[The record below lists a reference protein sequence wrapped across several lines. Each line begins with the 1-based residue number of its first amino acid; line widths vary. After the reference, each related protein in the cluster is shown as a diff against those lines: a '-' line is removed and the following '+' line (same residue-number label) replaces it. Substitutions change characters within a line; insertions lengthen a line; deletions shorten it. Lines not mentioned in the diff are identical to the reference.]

1 MPDSR
6 NATREDSCYTKTMDN
21 DKQDQGAV
29 SASAGDSAHRQDQ
42 INQLM
47 SSDNTTK
54 ETSSSAPS
62 PFGQVAQP
70 STGQSKKLP
79 VKIIIAISLALVL
92 IVGGTLAFLHL
103 TNPNQIIREAL
114 EADADQPDRAVKYAV
129 EVGPSQPSP
138 ASGELDWD
146 SIKLQGEVGW
156 LGQKKQGSGTA
167 NISITGKGK
176 TTKLGEVGL
185 ATSQGKLYVK
195 LDNTLVHS
203 YFQTISGNMNLT
215 SQPSGQSISEDSPD
229 VKVNVSSDQSGQL
242 QGLIKTIADVLV
254 NRWIELDLS
263 KLDNIS
269 VGRSVQCSDKLM
281 SSLSKREA
289 KLEMIK
295 ILMESKFLN
304 IRNAGTEGDSTIYQV
319 TLNADAWAKVAKKLE
334 DTAAYK
340 ELYKCLGEAQTD
352 SKSSDGESAKKCI
365 DGPAGTKCGGGASTN
380 EIEKISSDKT
390 TSGGGA
396 STNKVEKVSSD
407 KAINSAKQSIK
418 QSGFSAK
425 LWVKG
430 SLIGKHQITK
440 YNIKT
445 KLFDKQKNITADYQ
459 LDLTVERLDK
469 RPNVTIPSDPIT
481 LDKLQGSLAGLL
493 GTSLSSE

>member
-1 MPDSR
+1 
-6 NATREDSCYTKTMDN
+6 MDN
-21 DKQDQGAV
+21 DKQDQGVV

-42 INQLM
+42 ISQLM

-54 ETSSSAPS
+54 ETSSPAPS

-70 STGQSKKLP
+70 STGRSKKLP
-79 VKIIIAISLALVL
+79 VKIIIAISLALIL

-103 TNPNQIIREAL
+103 TNPDRIVREAL
-114 EADADQPDRAVKYAV
+114 EADADQSDRAVKYAV
-129 EVGPSQPSP
+129 EVKPSQPST
-138 ASGELDWD
+138 ASGELNWD
-146 SIKLQGEVGW
+146 SIKLQGEAGW

-167 NISITGKGK
+167 NINITGKGK

-195 LDNTLVHS
+195 FDSTLVHS
-203 YFQTISGNMNLT
+203 YFQAISGNMNLA
-215 SQPSGQSISEDSPD
+215 SQPSEQSISEDSPD

-269 VGRSVQCSDKLM
+269 VDRSVQCSNKLM

-334 DTAAYK
+334 GTAAYK
-340 ELYKCLGEAQTD
+340 DLHKCLGEAQTD
-352 SKSSDGESAKKCI
+352 SKYSDETPAKKCI
-365 DGPAGTKCGGGASTN
+365 NGPAGTKCGGGASTN
-380 EIEKISSDKT
+380 EI
-390 TSGGGA
+390 
-396 STNKVEKVSSD
+396 EKVSSD

-430 SLIGKHQITK
+430 SLIGKHRITK
-440 YNIKT
+440 YNVKT
-445 KLFDKQKNITADYQ
+445 KLFDRQKNITANYQ

-469 RPNVTIPSDPIT
+469 RPNVTIPGDPIT

-493 GTSLSSE
+493 GTSLSSEQSL

>member
-1 MPDSR
+1 
-6 NATREDSCYTKTMDN
+6 MDN

-29 SASAGDSAHRQDQ
+29 STSAGDLAHRQDQ

-47 SSDNTTK
+47 ASDNTTK
-54 ETSSSAPS
+54 EASSSTPS
-62 PFGQVAQP
+62 PFGQAAQP
-70 STGQSKKLP
+70 STGRSKKLP
-79 VKIIIAISLALVL
+79 VKIIMAISLVLIL

-103 TNPNQIIREAL
+103 TNPDRIVREAL
-114 EADADQPDRAVKYAV
+114 EADADQSDRAVKYAV
-129 EVGPSQPSP
+129 EVKPSQPNTAP
-138 ASGELDWD
+138 GELDWN
-146 SIKLQGEVGW
+146 SVKLQGEAGW
-156 LGQKKQGSGTA
+156 LAQKKQGSGTA

-176 TTKLGEVGL
+176 TMKLGEVDL
-185 ATSQGKLYVK
+185 TANQGKLYVK

-203 YFQTISGNMNLT
+203 YFQAISGNMNLT
-215 SQPSGQSISEDSPD
+215 SQPSEQSISEDSPD
-229 VKVNVSSDQSGQL
+229 VKVNVSSGQSGQL

-269 VGRSVQCSDKLM
+269 VDRSVQCSNKLM

-304 IRNAGTEGDSTIYQV
+304 IRNAGTEGGSTIYQV
-319 TLNADAWAKVAKKLE
+319 TLDADAWAKVAKKLE

-340 ELYKCLGEAQTD
+340 DLHKCLSEAQTD
-352 SKSSDGESAKKCI
+352 SKSSDEASAKKCG
-365 DGPAGTKCGGGASTN
+365 DGESGLKC
-380 EIEKISSDKT
+380 
-390 TSGGGA
+390 GGGA

-407 KAINSAKQSIK
+407 KVINSAKQSIK

-430 SLIGKHQITK
+430 SLIGKHRITK
-440 YNIKT
+440 YNVKT
-445 KLFDKQKNITADYQ
+445 KLFDKQKNITANYQ

-469 RPNVTIPSDPIT
+469 LPNVTIPSDPIT

-493 GTSLSSE
+493 GTSL

>member
-1 MPDSR
+1 
-6 NATREDSCYTKTMDN
+6 MDN

-29 SASAGDSAHRQDQ
+29 SASAGDLAHRQDQ

-47 SSDNTTK
+47 ASDNTTK
-54 ETSSSAPS
+54 ETSSPAPS

-79 VKIIIAISLALVL
+79 VKIIIAISLALIL

-103 TNPNQIIREAL
+103 TNPDRVVREAL
-114 EADADQPDRAVKYAV
+114 EADADQSDRAVKYAV
-129 EVGPSQPSP
+129 EVKSSQPST
-138 ASGELDWD
+138 ASGELDWS
-146 SIKLQGEVGW
+146 SIKLQGEAGW

-167 NISITGKGK
+167 NINITGKGK
-176 TTKLGEVGL
+176 TMKLGEVGL
-185 ATSQGKLYVK
+185 AANQGKLYVK
-195 LDNTLVHS
+195 FDNTLVHN
-203 YFQTISGNMNLT
+203 YFQAISGNMNLA
-215 SQPSGQSISEDSPD
+215 SQPSEQSISEDSPD
-229 VKVNVSSDQSGQL
+229 VKVNVSSNQSGQL

-269 VGRSVQCSDKLM
+269 VDRSVQCSDKLM
-281 SSLSKREA
+281 SSLSKREVR
-289 KLEMIK
+289 LEMIK

-304 IRNAGTEGDSTIYQV
+304 IRNAGTEGGSTIYQV

-334 DTAAYK
+334 GTAAYK
-340 ELYKCLGEAQTD
+340 DLHKCLGEAQTD
-352 SKSSDGESAKKCI
+352 SKYSDGESAKKCI

-380 EIEKISSDKT
+380 E
-390 TSGGGA
+390 
-396 STNKVEKVSSD
+396 VEKVSSD
-407 KAINSAKQSIK
+407 KAINSAKQLIK

-430 SLIGKHQITK
+430 LLIGKHRITK
-440 YNIKT
+440 YNVKT
-445 KLFDKQKNITADYQ
+445 KLFDKQKNITANYQ

-469 RPNVTIPSDPIT
+469 RPNVTIPSNPIT

-493 GTSLSSE
+493 GTSLSSEQGL

>member
-1 MPDSR
+1 
-6 NATREDSCYTKTMDN
+6 MDN
-21 DKQDQGAV
+21 DKQDQGVV

-54 ETSSSAPS
+54 EMSSSAPS
-62 PFGQVAQP
+62 PFAQTP
-70 STGQSKKLP
+70 SSPTSSPKKPP

-103 TNPNQIIREAL
+103 TNPDRIVREAL
-114 EADADQPDRAVKYAV
+114 EADADQSDRAIKYAV
-129 EVGPSQPSP
+129 EVKPSQPSP

-203 YFQTISGNMNLT
+203 YFQTISGNMDLA
-215 SQPSGQSISEDSPD
+215 SQSTEQSISEDSPD
-229 VKVNVSSDQSGQL
+229 VKVNTPNDQSGQL

-269 VGRSVQCSDKLM
+269 VDRSVQCSDKLM

-334 DTAAYK
+334 DTVAYK
-340 ELYKCLGEAQTD
+340 ELHKCLGEAKTD
-352 SKSSDGESAKKCI
+352 SKSSDEAQAKKCI
-365 DGPAGTKCGGGASTN
+365 NGPAGTKCGGGASTN
-380 EIEKISSDKT
+380 EIEKISSDKAI
-390 TSGGGA
+390 SG
-396 STNKVEKVSSD
+396 
-407 KAINSAKQSIK
+407 AKQSIK

-430 SLIGKHQITK
+430 SLIGKHRIAK
-440 YNIKT
+440 YNVKT
-445 KLFDKQKNITADYQ
+445 KLFDKQKNTTANYQ

-469 RPNVTIPSDPIT
+469 RPNVTIPSDPVTI
-481 LDKLQGSLAGLL
+481 DKLQESLAGLL
-493 GTSLSSE
+493 GTSLQL

>member
-1 MPDSR
+1 
-6 NATREDSCYTKTMDN
+6 MDN
-21 DKQDQGAV
+21 DKQDQGTASV
-29 SASAGDSAHRQDQ
+29 SVDRSINQQDQTDQSISLDNTVESAG
-42 INQLM
+42 
-47 SSDNTTK
+47 
-54 ETSSSAPS
+54 SSAPS
-62 PFGQVAQP
+62 PFAQTP
-70 STGQSKKLP
+70 SSPTSPPKKPP
-79 VKIIIAISLALVL
+79 VKIIIAISLALIL

-103 TNPNQIIREAL
+103 TNPDRIIREAL

-167 NISITGKGK
+167 NINITGKGK
-176 TTKLGEVGL
+176 TMKLGEVGL
-185 ATSQGKLYVK
+185 AANQGKLYVK
-195 LDNTLVHS
+195 FDNTLVHS
-203 YFQTISGNMNLT
+203 YFQAISGNMNLA
-215 SQPSGQSISEDSPD
+215 SQPSEQSISEDSPD
-229 VKVNVSSDQSGQL
+229 VKVNTPNDQSGQL

-269 VGRSVQCSDKLM
+269 VDRSVQCSSKLT

-295 ILMESKFLN
+295 ILMESKLLN

-319 TLNADAWAKVAKKLE
+319 ILNADAWAKVAKKLE

-396 STNKVEKVSSD
+396 STNEVEKVSSD
-407 KAINSAKQSIK
+407 KAINSVKQSIK

-445 KLFDKQKNITADYQ
+445 KLFDKQKNITANYQ

-493 GTSLSSE
+493 GTSLQL

>member
-1 MPDSR
+1 
-6 NATREDSCYTKTMDN
+6 MDN
-21 DKQDQGAV
+21 DKQDQEAIL
-29 SASAGDSAHRQDQ
+29 ASPGQSGNIDSDDPDYQPQPFQSGETADAASPA
-42 INQLM
+42 
-47 SSDNTTK
+47 SSPFASSSTTK
-54 ETSSSAPS
+54 P
-62 PFGQVAQP
+62 
-70 STGQSKKLP
+70 KKSP
-79 VKIIIAISLALVL
+79 VKIIIAISLALIL

-103 TNPNQIIREAL
+103 TNPDRIVREAL
-114 EADADQPDRAVKYAV
+114 EADADQSDRAVKYAV
-129 EVGPSQPSP
+129 EVKPSQPST

-146 SIKLQGEVGW
+146 SIKLQGEAGW

-167 NISITGKGK
+167 NINITGKGK
-176 TTKLGEVGL
+176 TMKLGEVGL
-185 ATSQGKLYVK
+185 AANQGKLYVK
-195 LDNTLVHS
+195 FDNTLVHS
-203 YFQTISGNMNLT
+203 YFQAISGNMNLT
-215 SQPSGQSISEDSPD
+215 SQPSEQSISEDSPD

-269 VGRSVQCSDKLM
+269 VDRSVQCSDKLM
-281 SSLSKREA
+281 SNLSKREA

-304 IRNAGTEGDSTIYQV
+304 IRNAGTEGGSTIYQV

-340 ELYKCLGEAQTD
+340 DLHKCLSEAQTD
-352 SKSSDGESAKKCI
+352 SKYSDETPAKKCI
-365 DGPAGTKCGGGASTN
+365 NGPAGTKCGGGASTN
-380 EIEKISSDKT
+380 E
-390 TSGGGA
+390 
-396 STNKVEKVSSD
+396 VEKVSSD

-430 SLIGKHQITK
+430 SLIGKHRITK
-440 YNIKT
+440 YNVKT
-445 KLFDKQKNITADYQ
+445 KLFDKQKNTTANYQ

-493 GTSLSSE
+493 GTSL

>member
-1 MPDSR
+1 MPDR

-29 SASAGDSAHRQDQ
+29 SASAGDLAHRQDQ
-42 INQLM
+42 INQLT

-54 ETSSSAPS
+54 EASSSAPS
-62 PFGQVAQP
+62 PFGQTAQP
-70 STGQSKKLP
+70 STGRSKKLP
-79 VKIIIAISLALVL
+79 VKIIIAISLALIL

-103 TNPNQIIREAL
+103 TNPDRIVREAL
-114 EADADQPDRAVKYAV
+114 EADADQSDRAVKYAV
-129 EVGPSQPSP
+129 EVKPSQPST
-138 ASGELDWD
+138 ASGELDWS
-146 SIKLQGEVGW
+146 SIKLQGEAGW

-167 NISITGKGK
+167 NINITGKGK
-176 TTKLGEVGL
+176 TMKLGEVGL
-185 ATSQGKLYVK
+185 AANQGKLYVK
-195 LDNTLVHS
+195 FDNTLVHS
-203 YFQTISGNMNLT
+203 YFQAISGNMNLA
-215 SQPSGQSISEDSPD
+215 SQPSEQSISEDSPD

-254 NRWIELDLS
+254 DRWIELDLS

-269 VGRSVQCSDKLM
+269 VDRSVQCSDKLM
-281 SSLSKREA
+281 SNLSKREA

-304 IRNAGTEGDSTIYQV
+304 IRNAGTEGGSTIYQV

-334 DTAAYK
+334 GTAAYK
-340 ELYKCLGEAQTD
+340 DLHKCLGEAQTD
-352 SKSSDGESAKKCI
+352 SKYSDGESAKKCI

-380 EIEKISSDKT
+380 E
-390 TSGGGA
+390 
-396 STNKVEKVSSD
+396 VEKVSSD
-407 KAINSAKQSIK
+407 KAINSAKQLIK

-430 SLIGKHQITK
+430 LLIGKHRITK
-440 YNIKT
+440 YNVKT
-445 KLFDKQKNITADYQ
+445 KLFDRQKNITANYQ

-493 GTSLSSE
+493 GTSLSSEQSL

>member
-1 MPDSR
+1 
-6 NATREDSCYTKTMDN
+6 MDN
-21 DKQDQGAV
+21 DKQDQGTASV
-29 SASAGDSAHRQDQ
+29 SVDSSINRQDQ
-42 INQLM
+42 TDQSISL
-47 SSDNTTK
+47 DNTVNTV
-54 ETSSSAPS
+54 ESTGGSAPS
-62 PFGQVAQP
+62 PFAQTP
-70 STGQSKKLP
+70 SSPTSSPKKPP
-79 VKIIIAISLALVL
+79 VKIIIAISLALIL

-103 TNPNQIIREAL
+103 TNPDRIVREAL
-114 EADADQPDRAVKYAV
+114 ETDADQSDRAVKYAV
-129 EVGPSQPSP
+129 EIKPSQPSA
-138 ASGELDWD
+138 ASGELDWS
-146 SIKLQGEVGW
+146 SIKLQGEAGW

-176 TTKLGEVGL
+176 TMKLGEVDL
-185 ATSQGKLYVK
+185 AANQGKLYVK
-195 LDNTLVHS
+195 FDNTLVHS
-203 YFQTISGNMNLT
+203 YFQAISGNMNLA
-215 SQPSGQSISEDSPD
+215 SQPSEQSISEDSPD

-263 KLDNIS
+263 KLNNIS
-269 VGRSVQCSDKLM
+269 VDRSVQCSDKLM
-281 SSLSKREA
+281 SSLSKREV

-334 DTAAYK
+334 GTAAYK
-340 ELYKCLGEAQTD
+340 DLHKCLSEAQTD
-352 SKSSDGESAKKCI
+352 SKSSDEEPAKKCG
-365 DGPAGTKCGGGASTN
+365 DGESGFKCGGGASTN
-380 EIEKISSDKT
+380 EI
-390 TSGGGA
+390 
-396 STNKVEKVSSD
+396 EKVSSD

-430 SLIGKHQITK
+430 SLIGKHRIAK
-440 YNIKT
+440 YNVKT
-445 KLFDKQKNITADYQ
+445 KLFDKQKNITANYQ
-459 LDLTVERLDK
+459 LDLTVEQLDK

-493 GTSLSSE
+493 GTSLSSEQSL

>member
-1 MPDSR
+1 MPDR

-21 DKQDQGAV
+21 DKQNQGAV
-29 SASAGDSAHRQDQ
+29 STSAGDLAHRQDQ

-62 PFGQVAQP
+62 PFSQAAQP
-70 STGQSKKLP
+70 STGRSKKLP
-79 VKIIIAISLALVL
+79 VKIIMAISLALIL

-103 TNPNQIIREAL
+103 TNPDRIVREAL
-114 EADADQPDRAVKYAV
+114 EADAGQSDRAVKYAV
-129 EVGPSQPSP
+129 EVKPSQPNTAP
-138 ASGELDWD
+138 GELDW
-146 SIKLQGEVGW
+146 SSVKLQGEAGW
-156 LGQKKQGSGTA
+156 LAQKKQGSGTA

-203 YFQTISGNMNLT
+203 YFQTISGNMNLA
-215 SQPSGQSISEDSPD
+215 SQSTEQSISEDSPD

-269 VGRSVQCSDKLM
+269 VDRSVQCSDKLM

-304 IRNAGTEGDSTIYQV
+304 IRNAGTEGGSTIYQV
-319 TLNADAWAKVAKKLE
+319 TLNADAWAKVAKRLE

-340 ELYKCLGEAQTD
+340 DLHKCLGEAQTD
-352 SKSSDGESAKKCI
+352 SKYSDGESAKKCI
-365 DGPAGTKCGGGASTN
+365 DGPAGTKCGGEASTN

-390 TSGGGA
+390 
-396 STNKVEKVSSD
+396 
-407 KAINSAKQSIK
+407 INSAKQSIK

-493 GTSLSSE
+493 GTSLQL

>member
-1 MPDSR
+1 
-6 NATREDSCYTKTMDN
+6 MDN

-47 SSDNTTK
+47 ASDNTTK

-62 PFGQVAQP
+62 PFGQAAQP

-79 VKIIIAISLALVL
+79 VKIIIAISLALIL

-103 TNPNQIIREAL
+103 TNPDRIVREAL
-114 EADADQPDRAVKYAV
+114 EADADQSDRAVKYAV
-129 EVGPSQPSP
+129 EVKSSQPST

-146 SIKLQGEVGW
+146 SIKLQGEAGW

-176 TTKLGEVGL
+176 TMKLGEVGL
-185 ATSQGKLYVK
+185 AANQGKLYVK
-195 LDNTLVHS
+195 FDNTLVHS
-203 YFQTISGNMNLT
+203 YFQAISGNMNLA
-215 SQPSGQSISEDSPD
+215 SQPSEQSISEDSPD

-269 VGRSVQCSDKLM
+269 VDRSVQCSDKLM
-281 SSLSKREA
+281 SNLSKREA

-304 IRNAGTEGDSTIYQV
+304 IRKAGTEGGNTIYQV
-319 TLNADAWAKVAKKLE
+319 TLNADSWAKVAKKLE
-334 DTAAYK
+334 GTAAYK
-340 ELYKCLGEAQTD
+340 DLHKCLSEAQTD
-352 SKSSDGESAKKCI
+352 SKYSDEEPAKKCI
-365 DGPAGTKCGGGASTN
+365 NEPAGTKCGGGMSTN
-380 EIEKISSDKT
+380 E
-390 TSGGGA
+390 
-396 STNKVEKVSSD
+396 VEKVSSD

-430 SLIGKHQITK
+430 SLIGKHRIAK
-440 YNIKT
+440 YNVKT
-445 KLFDKQKNITADYQ
+445 KLFDKQKNITANYQ

-493 GTSLSSE
+493 GTSLSSEQSL

>member
-1 MPDSR
+1 
-6 NATREDSCYTKTMDN
+6 MDN
-21 DKQDQGAV
+21 DKQDQGVV
-29 SASAGDSAHRQDQ
+29 SASAGDLAHRQDQ

-54 ETSSSAPS
+54 ETSSPAPS
-62 PFGQVAQP
+62 PFGQAAQS
-70 STGQSKKLP
+70 STGRSKKLP
-79 VKIIIAISLALVL
+79 VKIIMAISLALIL

-103 TNPNQIIREAL
+103 TNPDRIVREAL
-114 EADADQPDRAVKYAV
+114 EADADQSDRVIKYAL
-129 EVGPSQPSP
+129 EVKPSQPSP

-146 SIKLQGEVGW
+146 SIKLQGEVDW

-167 NISITGKGK
+167 NINITGKGK
-176 TTKLGEVGL
+176 TMKLGEVGL
-185 ATSQGKLYVK
+185 ATNQGKLYVK
-195 LDNTLVHS
+195 FDSTLVHS
-203 YFQTISGNMNLT
+203 YFQAISGNMNLA
-215 SQPSGQSISEDSPD
+215 SQPSEQSISEDSPD

-269 VGRSVQCSDKLM
+269 VDRSVQCSDKLM
-281 SSLSKREA
+281 SNLSKREA

-304 IRNAGTEGDSTIYQV
+304 IRNAGAEDGSTIYQV
-319 TLNADAWAKVAKKLE
+319 SLNADVWAKVAKRLE

-340 ELYKCLGEAQTD
+340 DLHKCLGEAQTD
-352 SKSSDGESAKKCI
+352 SKSSDETPAKKCI
-365 DGPAGTKCGGGASTN
+365 DGPAGTKCGGGTPTN
-380 EIEKISSDKT
+380 E
-390 TSGGGA
+390 
-396 STNKVEKVSSD
+396 VEKVSSD

-430 SLIGKHQITK
+430 SLIGKHRIAK
-440 YNIKT
+440 YNVKT
-445 KLFDKQKNITADYQ
+445 KLFDKQKNITANYQ

-469 RPNVTIPSDPIT
+469 RPNITIPSDPIT

-493 GTSLSSE
+493 GTSLSSGQNL

>member
-1 MPDSR
+1 
-6 NATREDSCYTKTMDN
+6 MDN
-21 DKQDQGAV
+21 DKQDQGAASV
-29 SASAGDSAHRQDQ
+29 SVDSSINRQDQ
-42 INQLM
+42 TNQSISL
-47 SSDNTTK
+47 DNTV
-54 ETSSSAPS
+54 ESAGSSAPS
-62 PFGQVAQP
+62 PFAQTAQP

-103 TNPNQIIREAL
+103 TNPDRIIREAL
-114 EADADQPDRAVKYAV
+114 EADADQSDRAVKYAV

-185 ATSQGKLYVK
+185 AANQGKLYVK
-195 LDNTLVHS
+195 FDNTLVHS
-203 YFQTISGNMNLT
+203 YFQAISGNMNLT
-215 SQPSGQSISEDSPD
+215 SQSTEQSISEDSPD
-229 VKVNVSSDQSGQL
+229 VKVNTPNDQSGQL

-269 VGRSVQCSDKLM
+269 VDRSVQCSNKLM

-334 DTAAYK
+334 DAAAYK
-340 ELYKCLGEAQTD
+340 DLHKCLGEAQTD

-365 DGPAGTKCGGGASTN
+365 DGPAGAKCGGGASTN

-396 STNKVEKVSSD
+396 STNEIEKVSSD

-493 GTSLSSE
+493 GTSLSSEQGL

>member
-1 MPDSR
+1 
-6 NATREDSCYTKTMDN
+6 MDN

-47 SSDNTTK
+47 ASDNTTK
-54 ETSSSAPS
+54 EASSSTPS
-62 PFGQVAQP
+62 PFGQAAQP
-70 STGQSKKLP
+70 STGRSKKLP
-79 VKIIIAISLALVL
+79 VKIIVAISLALIL

-103 TNPNQIIREAL
+103 TNPDRVVREAL
-114 EADADQPDRAVKYAV
+114 EADTDQSDRAVKYAV
-129 EVGPSQPSP
+129 EVKSSQPSA
-138 ASGELDWD
+138 ASGELDWS
-146 SIKLQGEVGW
+146 SIKLQGEAGW

-176 TTKLGEVGL
+176 TMKLGEVDL
-185 ATSQGKLYVK
+185 AANQGKLYVK

-203 YFQTISGNMNLT
+203 YFQAISGNMNLT
-215 SQPSGQSISEDSPD
+215 SQPSEQSISEDSPD

-269 VGRSVQCSDKLM
+269 VDRSVQCSDKLM
-281 SSLSKREA
+281 SNLSKREA

-304 IRNAGTEGDSTIYQV
+304 IINAGTEGGSTIYQV

-340 ELYKCLGEAQTD
+340 DLHKCLGEAQTD
-352 SKSSDGESAKKCI
+352 SKYSDETPAKKCI
-365 DGPAGTKCGGGASTN
+365 NGPAGTKCGGGASAN
-380 EIEKISSDKT
+380 E
-390 TSGGGA
+390 
-396 STNKVEKVSSD
+396 VEKVSSD

-430 SLIGKHQITK
+430 SLIGKHRIAK
-440 YNIKT
+440 YNVKT
-445 KLFDKQKNITADYQ
+445 KLFDKQKNTTANYQ

-493 GTSLSSE
+493 GTSLSSEQGL

>member
-1 MPDSR
+1 M
-6 NATREDSCYTKTMDN
+6 NN

-47 SSDNTTK
+47 ASDNMTK
-54 ETSSSAPS
+54 EASSSTPS
-62 PFGQVAQP
+62 PFGQAAQP
-70 STGQSKKLP
+70 STDRSKKLP
-79 VKIIIAISLALVL
+79 VKIIIAISLALIL

-103 TNPNQIIREAL
+103 TNPDRVVREAL
-114 EADADQPDRAVKYAV
+114 EADTDQSDRAVKYAV
-129 EVGPSQPSP
+129 EVKSSQPSA
-138 ASGELDWD
+138 ASGELDWN
-146 SIKLQGEVGW
+146 SIKLQGEAGW

-176 TTKLGEVGL
+176 TMKLGEVDL
-185 ATSQGKLYVK
+185 AANQGKLYVK

-203 YFQTISGNMNLT
+203 YFQAISGNINLA
-215 SQPSGQSISEDSPD
+215 SQSTEQSISEDSPD

-269 VGRSVQCSDKLM
+269 VDRSVQCSDKLM
-281 SSLSKREA
+281 SSLSKRET

-304 IRNAGTEGDSTIYQV
+304 IRNAGTEGGSTIYQV
-319 TLNADAWAKVAKKLE
+319 TLNADAWAKVAKRLE

-340 ELYKCLGEAQTD
+340 DLHKCLGEAQTD
-352 SKSSDGESAKKCI
+352 SKSSDEASAKKCG
-365 DGPAGTKCGGGASTN
+365 DGESGLKCGGGTSTN
-380 EIEKISSDKT
+380 E
-390 TSGGGA
+390 
-396 STNKVEKVSSD
+396 VEKVSSD

-430 SLIGKHQITK
+430 SLIGKHRIAK
-440 YNIKT
+440 YNVKT
-445 KLFDKQKNITADYQ
+445 KLFDRQKNITANYQ

-493 GTSLSSE
+493 GTSLSSEQSL

>member
-1 MPDSR
+1 M
-6 NATREDSCYTKTMDN
+6 NN

-29 SASAGDSAHRQDQ
+29 SASAGDLAHRKDQ
-42 INQLM
+42 ISQLT

-54 ETSSSAPS
+54 EASSSAPS
-62 PFGQVAQP
+62 PFGQTAQP
-70 STGQSKKLP
+70 STGRSKKLP
-79 VKIIIAISLALVL
+79 VKIIIAISLALIL

-103 TNPNQIIREAL
+103 TNPDRIVREAL
-114 EADADQPDRAVKYAV
+114 EADADQSDRAVKYAV
-129 EVGPSQPSP
+129 EVKPSQPST
-138 ASGELDWD
+138 ASGELDWS
-146 SIKLQGEVGW
+146 SIKLQGEAGW

-167 NISITGKGK
+167 NINITGKGK
-176 TTKLGEVGL
+176 TMKLGEVGL
-185 ATSQGKLYVK
+185 AANQGKLYVK
-195 LDNTLVHS
+195 FDNTLVHS
-203 YFQTISGNMNLT
+203 YFQAISGNMNLA
-215 SQPSGQSISEDSPD
+215 SQPSEQSISEDSPD

-254 NRWIELDLS
+254 DRWIELDLS

-269 VGRSVQCSDKLM
+269 VDRSVQCSDKLM
-281 SSLSKREA
+281 SNLSKREA

-304 IRNAGTEGDSTIYQV
+304 IRNAGTEGGSTIYQV

-334 DTAAYK
+334 GTAAYK
-340 ELYKCLGEAQTD
+340 DLHKCLGEAQTD
-352 SKSSDGESAKKCI
+352 SKYSDGESAKKCI

-380 EIEKISSDKT
+380 E
-390 TSGGGA
+390 
-396 STNKVEKVSSD
+396 VEKVSSD
-407 KAINSAKQSIK
+407 KAINSAKQLIK

-430 SLIGKHQITK
+430 LLIGKHRITK
-440 YNIKT
+440 YNVKT
-445 KLFDKQKNITADYQ
+445 KLFDRQKNITANYQ

-481 LDKLQGSLAGLL
+481 LDKLQRSLTGLL
-493 GTSLSSE
+493 STSLSSEQSL

>member
-1 MPDSR
+1 
-6 NATREDSCYTKTMDN
+6 MDN

-29 SASAGDSAHRQDQ
+29 SASASDSTHRQDQ

-62 PFGQVAQP
+62 PFAQTP
-70 STGQSKKLP
+70 SSPTSSPKKP
-79 VKIIIAISLALVL
+79 PIKIIIAISLTLIL

-103 TNPNQIIREAL
+103 TNPDRVVREAL
-114 EADADQPDRAVKYAV
+114 EADADQSDRAIKYAV
-129 EVGPSQPSP
+129 EVKPSQPSP

-156 LGQKKQGSGTA
+156 LGQKKRGSGTA

-195 LDNTLVHS
+195 FDNTLVHS
-203 YFQTISGNMNLT
+203 YFQAISGNMNLA
-215 SQPSGQSISEDSPD
+215 SQSTEQSISEDSPD

-269 VGRSVQCSDKLM
+269 VDRSVQCSNKLT

-295 ILMESKFLN
+295 ILMESKLLN

-380 EIEKISSDKT
+380 EIEK
-390 TSGGGA
+390 
-396 STNKVEKVSSD
+396 VSSD

-418 QSGFSAK
+418 QSDFSAK

-445 KLFDKQKNITADYQ
+445 KLFDKQKNITANYQ

-493 GTSLSSE
+493 GTSLSSGQSL

>member
-1 MPDSR
+1 
-6 NATREDSCYTKTMDN
+6 MDN

-47 SSDNTTK
+47 ASDNTTK
-54 ETSSSAPS
+54 EASSSTPS
-62 PFGQVAQP
+62 PFGQAAQP
-70 STGQSKKLP
+70 STGRSKKLP

-103 TNPNQIIREAL
+103 TNPDRIVREAL
-114 EADADQPDRAVKYAV
+114 ETDADQSDRAVKYTV
-129 EVGPSQPSP
+129 EVKPSQPSA
-138 ASGELDWD
+138 ASGELDWN
-146 SIKLQGEVGW
+146 SIKLQGEAGW

-167 NISITGKGK
+167 NINITGKGK

-203 YFQTISGNMNLT
+203 YFQAISGNMNLA
-215 SQPSGQSISEDSPD
+215 SQSTEQSISEDSPD
-229 VKVNVSSDQSGQL
+229 VKVNTPNDQSGQL

-269 VGRSVQCSDKLM
+269 VDRSVQCSDKLM
-281 SSLSKREA
+281 SNLSKREA

-304 IRNAGTEGDSTIYQV
+304 IRNAGTEGGSTIYQV

-334 DTAAYK
+334 GTAAYK
-340 ELYKCLGEAQTD
+340 DLHKCLGEAQTD
-352 SKSSDGESAKKCI
+352 SKYSDGESAKKCI

-380 EIEKISSDKT
+380 E
-390 TSGGGA
+390 
-396 STNKVEKVSSD
+396 VEKVSSD

-430 SLIGKHQITK
+430 LLIGKHRITK
-440 YNIKT
+440 YNVKT
-445 KLFDKQKNITADYQ
+445 KLFDRQKNITANYQ

-493 GTSLSSE
+493 GTSLSSEQSL

>member
-1 MPDSR
+1 
-6 NATREDSCYTKTMDN
+6 MDN
-21 DKQDQGAV
+21 DKQDQE
-29 SASAGDSAHRQDQ
+29 ASLASPGQ
-42 INQLM
+42 
-47 SSDNTTK
+47 SDNIDSNDLGYQPQPFQSGETADVANPVSSPFASSSTTK
-54 ETSSSAPS
+54 P
-62 PFGQVAQP
+62 
-70 STGQSKKLP
+70 KKSP
-79 VKIIIAISLALVL
+79 VKIIIAISLALIL

-103 TNPNQIIREAL
+103 TNPDRIVREAL
-114 EADADQPDRAVKYAV
+114 EADTDQSDRAVKYAV
-129 EVGPSQPSP
+129 EIKPSQPS
-138 ASGELDWD
+138 AESGELDWS
-146 SIKLQGEVGW
+146 SIKLQGEAGW
-156 LGQKKQGSGTA
+156 LAQKKQGSGTA

-176 TTKLGEVGL
+176 TMKLGEVGL
-185 ATSQGKLYVK
+185 AANQGKLYVK
-195 LDNTLVHS
+195 FDNTLVHS
-203 YFQTISGNMNLT
+203 YFQAISGNMNLT
-215 SQPSGQSISEDSPD
+215 SQPSEQSISEDSPD

-269 VGRSVQCSDKLM
+269 VDRSVQCSDKLM
-281 SSLSKREA
+281 SNLSKREA

-334 DTAAYK
+334 GTAAYK
-340 ELYKCLGEAQTD
+340 DLHKCLGEAQTD

-380 EIEKISSDKT
+380 E
-390 TSGGGA
+390 
-396 STNKVEKVSSD
+396 VEKVSSD
-407 KAINSAKQSIK
+407 KAISSVKQSIK

-425 LWVKG
+425 LWVKS
-430 SLIGKHQITK
+430 SLIGKHRIAK

-445 KLFDKQKNITADYQ
+445 KLFDKQKNITANYQ

-493 GTSLSSE
+493 GTSLSSEQGL

>member
-1 MPDSR
+1 
-6 NATREDSCYTKTMDN
+6 MDN
-21 DKQDQGAV
+21 DKQDQGVV

-42 INQLM
+42 ISQLM

-62 PFGQVAQP
+62 PFGQAAQP

-103 TNPNQIIREAL
+103 TNPDRIVREAL
-114 EADADQPDRAVKYAV
+114 EADADQSDRAVKYAV
-129 EVGPSQPSP
+129 EVKPSQPNP

-176 TTKLGEVGL
+176 TTKLGEVDL
-185 ATSQGKLYVK
+185 AANQGKLYVK
-195 LDNTLVHS
+195 FDNTLVHS
-203 YFQTISGNMNLT
+203 YFQAISGNMNLA
-215 SQPSGQSISEDSPD
+215 SQSTEQSISEDSPD
-229 VKVNVSSDQSGQL
+229 VKVNVSSNQSGQL

-269 VGRSVQCSDKLM
+269 VDRSVRCSSKLT

-304 IRNAGTEGDSTIYQV
+304 IRNAGTEGGSTIYQV

-340 ELYKCLGEAQTD
+340 DLHKCLGEAQTD
-352 SKSSDGESAKKCI
+352 SKYSDETPAKKCI
-365 DGPAGTKCGGGASTN
+365 NGPAGTKCGGGTSTNEVEKVSSNNVTSGGGASTN
-380 EIEKISSDKT
+380 EIEK
-390 TSGGGA
+390 
-396 STNKVEKVSSD
+396 VSSD
-407 KAINSAKQSIK
+407 KAISSAKQSIK

-430 SLIGKHQITK
+430 SLIGKHRITK

-469 RPNVTIPSDPIT
+469 RLNVTIPSDPIT

-493 GTSLSSE
+493 GTSLSSGQSL

>member
-1 MPDSR
+1 
-6 NATREDSCYTKTMDN
+6 MDN

-29 SASAGDSAHRQDQ
+29 STSAGDLAHRQDQ

-47 SSDNTTK
+47 ASDNTTK
-54 ETSSSAPS
+54 EASSSTPS
-62 PFGQVAQP
+62 PFGQAAQP
-70 STGQSKKLP
+70 STGRSKKLP
-79 VKIIIAISLALVL
+79 VKIIMAISLALIL

-103 TNPNQIIREAL
+103 TNPDRIVREAL
-114 EADADQPDRAVKYAV
+114 EADADQSDRAVKYAV
-129 EVGPSQPSP
+129 EVKPSQPNTAP
-138 ASGELDWD
+138 GELDW
-146 SIKLQGEVGW
+146 SSVKLQGEAGW

-176 TTKLGEVGL
+176 TMKLGEVDL
-185 ATSQGKLYVK
+185 AANQGKLYVK

-203 YFQTISGNMNLT
+203 YFQAISSNMNLA
-215 SQPSGQSISEDSPD
+215 SQPSEQSISEDSPD

-269 VGRSVQCSDKLM
+269 VDRSVQCSSKLT
-281 SSLSKREA
+281 SSLSKRET

-295 ILMESKFLN
+295 ILMESKLLN
-304 IRNAGTEGDSTIYQV
+304 IRNAGAEGGNTIYQV
-319 TLNADAWAKVAKKLE
+319 TLNADAWARVAKKLE

-352 SKSSDGESAKKCI
+352 SKSSDEAPAKKCI

-380 EIEKISSDKT
+380 
-390 TSGGGA
+390 
-396 STNKVEKVSSD
+396 KVEKVSSD
-407 KAINSAKQSIK
+407 KAINSVKQSIK

-430 SLIGKHQITK
+430 SLIGKHRIAK
-440 YNIKT
+440 YNVKT
-445 KLFDKQKNITADYQ
+445 KLFDKQKNITANYQ

-481 LDKLQGSLAGLL
+481 LDKLQRSLTGLL
-493 GTSLSSE
+493 GTSLSSEQGL

>member
-1 MPDSR
+1 
-6 NATREDSCYTKTMDN
+6 MDN

-47 SSDNTTK
+47 ASDNTTK

-62 PFGQVAQP
+62 PFGQAAQS
-70 STGQSKKLP
+70 STGRSKKLP
-79 VKIIIAISLALVL
+79 VKIIMAISLALIL

-103 TNPNQIIREAL
+103 TNPDRIVREAL
-114 EADADQPDRAVKYAV
+114 EADADQSDRAIKYAV
-129 EVGPSQPSP
+129 EVKPSQPSP

-203 YFQTISGNMNLT
+203 YFQTISGNMNLA
-215 SQPSGQSISEDSPD
+215 SQPSEQSISEDSPD
-229 VKVNVSSDQSGQL
+229 VKVNTPNDQSGQL

-263 KLDNIS
+263 KLDDIS
-269 VGRSVQCSDKLM
+269 VDRSVQCSDKLM
-281 SSLSKREA
+281 SNLSKREA

-334 DTAAYK
+334 GTAAYK
-340 ELYKCLGEAQTD
+340 DLHKCLGEAQTD
-352 SKSSDGESAKKCI
+352 SKYSDETPAKKCI
-365 DGPAGTKCGGGASTN
+365 NGPAGTKCGGGASTN
-380 EIEKISSDKT
+380 E
-390 TSGGGA
+390 
-396 STNKVEKVSSD
+396 VEKVSSD

-430 SLIGKHQITK
+430 SLIGKHRIAK
-440 YNIKT
+440 YNVKT
-445 KLFDKQKNITADYQ
+445 KLFDKQKNITANYQ

-493 GTSLSSE
+493 GTSLSSEQSL

>member
-1 MPDSR
+1 M
-6 NATREDSCYTKTMDN
+6 
-21 DKQDQGAV
+21 
-29 SASAGDSAHRQDQ
+29 
-42 INQLM
+42 
-47 SSDNTTK
+47 
-54 ETSSSAPS
+54 
-62 PFGQVAQP
+62 
-70 STGQSKKLP
+70 
-79 VKIIIAISLALVL
+79 
-92 IVGGTLAFLHL
+92 
-103 TNPNQIIREAL
+103 
-114 EADADQPDRAVKYAV
+114 
-129 EVGPSQPSP
+129 
-138 ASGELDWD
+138 
-146 SIKLQGEVGW
+146 
-156 LGQKKQGSGTA
+156 
-167 NISITGKGK
+167 
-176 TTKLGEVGL
+176 KLGEVDL
-185 ATSQGKLYVK
+185 AANQGKLYVK

-203 YFQTISGNMNLT
+203 YFQAISGNMNLA
-215 SQPSGQSISEDSPD
+215 SQPSKQSISEDSPD

-269 VGRSVQCSDKLM
+269 VDRSVQCSDKLM

-304 IRNAGTEGDSTIYQV
+304 IRNAGTEGGSTIYQV

-340 ELYKCLGEAQTD
+340 DLHKCLGEAQTG
-352 SKSSDGESAKKCI
+352 SKYSDETPAKKCI
-365 DGPAGTKCGGGASTN
+365 NGPAGTKCGGGASTN
-380 EIEKISSDKT
+380 EIEKVSSDKA

-396 STNKVEKVSSD
+396 STNEVEKVSSD
-407 KAINSAKQSIK
+407 KAISSVKQSIK

-430 SLIGKHQITK
+430 SLIGKHQIAK
-440 YNIKT
+440 YNVKT

-493 GTSLSSE
+493 STSL

>member
-1 MPDSR
+1 MGNLIYEIMRR

-29 SASAGDSAHRQDQ
+29 SASAGDLAHRQDQ
-42 INQLM
+42 ISQLI

-62 PFGQVAQP
+62 PFGQTP
-70 STGQSKKLP
+70 SSPTSSPKKPP
-79 VKIIIAISLALVL
+79 VKIIIAISLALIL

-103 TNPNQIIREAL
+103 TNPDRVVREAL
-114 EADADQPDRAVKYAV
+114 EADTDQSDRAVKYAV
-129 EVGPSQPSP
+129 EVKPSQPST
-138 ASGELDWD
+138 ASGELDWS
-146 SIKLQGEVGW
+146 SIKLQGEAGW
-156 LGQKKQGSGTA
+156 LAQKKQGSGTA

-176 TTKLGEVGL
+176 TMRLGEVGL

-195 LDNTLVHS
+195 FDNTLVHS
-203 YFQTISGNMNLT
+203 YFQAISGNMNLA
-215 SQPSGQSISEDSPD
+215 SQSSGQSISEDSPD

-269 VGRSVQCSDKLM
+269 VDRSVQCSDKLV

-304 IRNAGTEGDSTIYQV
+304 IRNADTEGDSTIYQV

-340 ELYKCLGEAQTD
+340 DLHKCLGEAQTD
-352 SKSSDGESAKKCI
+352 SKSSDEEPAKKCG
-365 DGPAGTKCGGGASTN
+365 DGESGFKCGGGTSTN
-380 EIEKISSDKT
+380 E
-390 TSGGGA
+390 
-396 STNKVEKVSSD
+396 VEKVSSD

-430 SLIGKHQITK
+430 SLIGKHRIAK
-440 YNIKT
+440 YNVKT
-445 KLFDKQKNITADYQ
+445 KLFDKQKNTTADYQ

-469 RPNVTIPSDPIT
+469 RPNVIIPSDPIT

-493 GTSLSSE
+493 GTSL

>member
-1 MPDSR
+1 
-6 NATREDSCYTKTMDN
+6 MDN

-47 SSDNTTK
+47 ASDNTTK
-54 ETSSSAPS
+54 EASSSTPS
-62 PFGQVAQP
+62 PFGQAAQP
-70 STGQSKKLP
+70 STGRSKKLP

-103 TNPNQIIREAL
+103 TNPDRIVREAL
-114 EADADQPDRAVKYAV
+114 EADADQSDRAVKYTV

-167 NISITGKGK
+167 NISVTGKGK

-195 LDNTLVHS
+195 FDNTLVHS
-203 YFQTISGNMNLT
+203 YFQAISGNMNLA
-215 SQPSGQSISEDSPD
+215 SQSTEQSISEDSPD
-229 VKVNVSSDQSGQL
+229 VKVNTPNDQSGQL

-269 VGRSVQCSDKLM
+269 VDRSVQCSDKLM
-281 SSLSKREA
+281 SNLSKREA

-304 IRNAGTEGDSTIYQV
+304 IRNAGTEGGSTIYQV
-319 TLNADAWAKVAKKLE
+319 TLNADAWAKVAKRLE

-340 ELYKCLGEAQTD
+340 DLHKCLGEAQTD

-380 EIEKISSDKT
+380 EIEKV
-390 TSGGGA
+390 
-396 STNKVEKVSSD
+396 NSD

-430 SLIGKHQITK
+430 SLIGKHQIAK
-440 YNIKT
+440 YNVKT

-493 GTSLSSE
+493 STSL

>member
-1 MPDSR
+1 
-6 NATREDSCYTKTMDN
+6 MDN
-21 DKQDQGAV
+21 DKQDQGA
-29 SASAGDSAHRQDQ
+29 ASAPASDSSHWQDQ
-42 INQLM
+42 ISQLT

-62 PFGQVAQP
+62 PFGQAAQP

-79 VKIIIAISLALVL
+79 VKIIMAISLALVL

-103 TNPNQIIREAL
+103 TNPDRIVREAL
-114 EADADQPDRAVKYAV
+114 EADADQSDRAVKYAV
-129 EVGPSQPSP
+129 EVKPSQPSP

-203 YFQTISGNMNLT
+203 YFQTISGNMNLA
-215 SQPSGQSISEDSPD
+215 SQSTEQSISEDSPD
-229 VKVNVSSDQSGQL
+229 VKVNTPNDQSGQL

-269 VGRSVQCSDKLM
+269 VDRSVQCSDKLV

-340 ELYKCLGEAQTD
+340 DLHKCLGEAQTD
-352 SKSSDGESAKKCI
+352 SKSSDEEPAKKCG
-365 DGPAGTKCGGGASTN
+365 DGESGFKCGGGTSTN
-380 EIEKISSDKT
+380 E
-390 TSGGGA
+390 
-396 STNKVEKVSSD
+396 VEKVSSD

-430 SLIGKHQITK
+430 SLIGKHRIAK
-440 YNIKT
+440 YNVKT
-445 KLFDKQKNITADYQ
+445 KLFDKQKNTTADYQ

-469 RPNVTIPSDPIT
+469 RPNVIIPSDPIT

-493 GTSLSSE
+493 GTSLSSEQGL